1 MQTNGNKY
9 PVQEI
14 TDDGH
19 CLVLIDSNTYRIDD
33 DAFDHALRPAPARIP
48 DRPGLWEDKSDGLY
62 TVWKNGQELWIMQIR
77 ESDGRWMNGPALLIG
92 KTGEKRQRFN
102 DKGSVLESSIPI
114 PRWRTVKGEKKCK
127 LSTNIFDQLRLSPP
141 IPGPLHKRTVDAADL
156 GTTAEVLAAAKA
168 LYRLVEGRRG
178 RQILDFGQ
186 LPKRD
191 QNRYINE
198 AFKAFNDA
206 RKEMKC
212 GSERKS

>member
-1 MQTNGNKY
+1 MM
-9 PVQEI
+9 
-14 TDDGH
+14 
-19 CLVLIDSNTYRIDD
+19 
-33 DAFDHALRPAPARIP
+33 
-48 DRPGLWEDKSDGLY
+48 
-62 TVWKNGQELWIMQIR
+62 KNCEGR
-77 ESDGRWMNGPALLIG
+77 ECNPSP
-92 KTGEKRQRFN
+92 TF
-102 DKGSVLESSIPI
+102 
-114 PRWRTVKGEKKCK
+114 
-127 LSTNIFDQLRLSPP
+127 STNCVSLRLFLDRCTRERLTLR
-141 IPGPLHKRTVDAADL
+141 I

-168 LYRLVEGRRG
+168 LYRLVEGRSG

>member
-1 MQTNGNKY
+1 MQA
-9 PVQEI
+9 V
-14 TDDGH
+14 
-19 CLVLIDSNTYRIDD
+19 
-33 DAFDHALRPAPARIP
+33 
-48 DRPGLWEDKSDGLY
+48 
-62 TVWKNGQELWIMQIR
+62 
-77 ESDGRWMNGPALLIG
+77 
-92 KTGEKRQRFN
+92 
-102 DKGSVLESSIPI
+102 
-114 PRWRTVKGEKKCK
+114 
-127 LSTNIFDQLRLSPP
+127 TNIFNQLRLSPP
-141 IPGPLHKRTVDAADL
+141 IPGPLHKGTADAADL

-178 RQILDFGQ
+178 RQILDFEQ

>member
-1 MQTNGNKY
+1 MM
-9 PVQEI
+9 
-14 TDDGH
+14 
-19 CLVLIDSNTYRIDD
+19 
-33 DAFDHALRPAPARIP
+33 
-48 DRPGLWEDKSDGLY
+48 
-62 TVWKNGQELWIMQIR
+62 KNCEGR
-77 ESDGRWMNGPALLIG
+77 ECNPSP
-92 KTGEKRQRFN
+92 TF
-102 DKGSVLESSIPI
+102 
-114 PRWRTVKGEKKCK
+114 
-127 LSTNIFDQLRLSPP
+127 STNCVSLRLF
-141 IPGPLHKRTVDAADL
+141 PGPLHKRTVDAADL

-168 LYRLVEGRRG
+168 LYRLVEGRSG

>member
-1 MQTNGNKY
+1 MQ
-9 PVQEI
+9 
-14 TDDGH
+14 
-19 CLVLIDSNTYRIDD
+19 
-33 DAFDHALRPAPARIP
+33 
-48 DRPGLWEDKSDGLY
+48 
-62 TVWKNGQELWIMQIR
+62 
-77 ESDGRWMNGPALLIG
+77 
-92 KTGEKRQRFN
+92 
-102 DKGSVLESSIPI
+102 SV
-114 PRWRTVKGEKKCK
+114 
-127 LSTNIFDQLRLSPP
+127 TNIFDQLRLSPP

-168 LYRLVEGRRG
+168 LYRLVEGR
-178 RQILDFGQ
+178 ILDFGQ

>member
-1 MQTNGNKY
+1 MQA
-9 PVQEI
+9 V
-14 TDDGH
+14 
-19 CLVLIDSNTYRIDD
+19 
-33 DAFDHALRPAPARIP
+33 
-48 DRPGLWEDKSDGLY
+48 
-62 TVWKNGQELWIMQIR
+62 
-77 ESDGRWMNGPALLIG
+77 
-92 KTGEKRQRFN
+92 
-102 DKGSVLESSIPI
+102 
-114 PRWRTVKGEKKCK
+114 
-127 LSTNIFDQLRLSPP
+127 TNIFDQLRLSPP
-141 IPGPLHKRTVDAADL
+141 IPGPLRKRTADAADL

-198 AFKAFNDA
+198 VFKAFNDA

>member
-1 MQTNGNKY
+1 MQ
-9 PVQEI
+9 
-14 TDDGH
+14 
-19 CLVLIDSNTYRIDD
+19 
-33 DAFDHALRPAPARIP
+33 
-48 DRPGLWEDKSDGLY
+48 
-62 TVWKNGQELWIMQIR
+62 
-77 ESDGRWMNGPALLIG
+77 
-92 KTGEKRQRFN
+92 
-102 DKGSVLESSIPI
+102 SV
-114 PRWRTVKGEKKCK
+114 
-127 LSTNIFDQLRLSPP
+127 TNIFDQLRLSPP

-168 LYRLVEGRRG
+168 LYRLVEGRSG

-206 RKEMKC
+206 RKEMKR